1 MSGNAK
7 LWVGLGVTVV
17 LLVLFLL
24 TVDLGGMLEALGS
37 ARYEF
42 LVPAIAVYL
51 LSVLFRTI
59 RWQRLLRHMQPI
71 SIPRL
76 YPVVVV
82 GYMANNLLP
91 MRLGELVRSYYVG
104 EREGV
109 SKTSALVTI
118 FVERL
123 LDALTLLFFV
133 AAIAVFVPLTGVAE
147 AFGESSGVYWP
158 LLVAAVSVP
167 FVVAFASLLLMA
179 FAPSTARVL
188 AVRVVDRLPVR
199 VGQKLV
205 PLVDLFLDGLKSLGS
220 PGSLL
225 GLFVLSIPIWL
236 LESGLFF
243 FIGFSFGFQD
253 VYDNLWEMA
262 AALVLVTAI
271 ANIGASIP
279 AAPGGIGLFELVARE
294 TLVLLPLAA
303 VDRAVAGGYVAVVH
317 ASLLLPMIIGG
328 QLFLW
333 MEHVSLRSLSRA
345 GQTVEASPKSPPN
358 DLSPEALK
366 ATGLRRRVDGEYQ

>member
-1 MSGNAK
+1 M
-7 LWVGLGVTVV
+7 GLSAV
-17 LLVLFLL
+17 LLALFLL
-24 TVDLGGMLEALGS
+24 TVDFRGMIGELADANYVFVAPGIAL
-37 ARYEF
+37 
-42 LVPAIAVYL
+42 YL

-59 RWQRLLRHMQPI
+59 RWQALLRHMRLVPVA
-71 SIPRL
+71 RL

-133 AAIAVFVPLTGVAE
+133 AAISVFVPISGVAE
-147 AFGESSGVYWP
+147 AFGESFGWYWL
-158 LLVAAVSVP
+158 LLVAAASVA

-179 FAPSTARVL
+179 FAPSIARAL
-188 AVRVVDRLPVR
+188 AVRVVDRLPVG

-205 PLVDLFLDGLKSLGS
+205 PLIDLFLDGLKSLGS

-225 GLFVLSIPIWL
+225 GLFVLSILIWL

-243 FIGFSFGFQD
+243 IIGFSFGFQH

-271 ANIGASIP
+271 ANIAASIP
-279 AAPGGIGLFELVARE
+279 AAPGGIGVFEIVALE
-294 TLVLLPLAA
+294 TLILLPLAA
-303 VDRAVAGGYVAVVH
+303 VEEGVAGSYVVVVH
-317 ASLLLPMIIGG
+317 ASLLLPMIGMGQAFLWTENLSLRRLWRGG
-328 QLFLW
+328 QR
-333 MEHVSLRSLSRA
+333 MSERVGDGVVSA
-345 GQTVEASPKSPPN
+345 GMPVES
-358 DLSPEALK
+358 EE
-366 ATGLRRRVDGEYQ
+366 TE